1 MTYATRED
9 MVKRFGSGEMADL
22 ETAPAPA
29 CPGPRSGNPVPGTDD
44 PGSESGTGP
53 QPTARIDTA
62 IADAST
68 EIDAQLAAR
77 FALPLSPGLWPR
89 LVPIACDIARARL
102 YDDKVPEA
110 VANRARSAR
119 KALGEIATGKAV
131 LVDAA
136 GNPAPVRAAALAER
150 AGPEPVMTRDNLAGL

>member
-1 MTYATRED
+1 MAYATRED
-9 MVKRFGSGEMADL
+9 MVKRFGAGEIEDL
-22 ETAPAPA
+22 ETA
-29 CPGPRSGNPVPGTDD
+29 TDD
-44 PGSESGTGP
+44 P
-53 QPTARIDTA
+53 QPATRIDA
-62 IADAST
+62 ALADASA

-77 FALPLSPGLWPR
+77 FALPLPAGPWPR
-89 LVPIACDIARARL
+89 LAPIACDIARARL

-119 KALGEIATGKAV
+119 KALGEIAAPGTGSGAGLAV
-131 LVDAA
+131 LVDVA

>member
-1 MTYATRED
+1 MTYAARED
-9 MVKRFGSGEMADL
+9 MVKRFGTGEMADL
-22 ETAPAPA
+22 ETA
-29 CPGPRSGNPVPGTDD
+29 TDD
-44 PGSESGTGP
+44 PGSA
-53 QPTARIDTA
+53 ARVDA
-62 IADAST
+62 ALMDASA

-77 FALPLSPGLWPR
+77 FVLPLPAGPWPR

-119 KALGEIATGKAV
+119 KALGEIAADKAI

-136 GNPAPVRAAALAER
+136 GNPAPVRGAALAER